1 MGPHIGK
8 YMNHKAVKA
17 MRMAAT
23 ITLVVCGSMAM
34 SGENTSGVRSTDAA
48 AGAEIAKPVA
58 GLLIP
63 ARTRLIMDY
72 KRIALA

>member
-1 MGPHIGK
+1 
-8 YMNHKAVKA
+8 MNHKAVKA

-34 SGENTSGVRSTDAA
+34 SGETSGVRSE
-48 AGAEIAKPVA
+48 GASLQGEIAKPVA

>member
-1 MGPHIGK
+1 
-8 YMNHKAVKA
+8 MNNKAVKA

-34 SGENTSGVRSTDAA
+34 SGENTSGVRSTGPAVE
-48 AGAEIAKPVA
+48 GEIAKPVA

-63 ARTRLIMDY
+63 ARTRLIIEY
-72 KRIALA
+72 RRVALA

>member
-1 MGPHIGK
+1 
-8 YMNHKAVKA
+8 MNHKAVKA

-23 ITLVVCGSMAM
+23 ITLVVSAAMAM
-34 SGENTSGVRSTDAA
+34 SGERSNGVRSTGPAV
-48 AGAEIAKPVA
+48 GGEMAKPVA

>member
-1 MGPHIGK
+1 
-8 YMNHKAVKA
+8 MNNKAVKA
-17 MRMAAT
+17 MRMAAAV
-23 ITLVVCGSMAM
+23 TLMVSASMAM
-34 SGENTSGVRSTDAA
+34 SGDNSTGVGSTGPA

-72 KRIALA
+72 KRVALA

>member
-1 MGPHIGK
+1 
-8 YMNHKAVKA
+8 MNHKAVKA

-34 SGENTSGVRSTDAA
+34 SGENSTGACSTDAA
-48 AGAEIAKPVA
+48 VGGEIAKPVA

-63 ARTRLIMDY
+63 ARSRLIMDY
-72 KRIALA
+72 KRVALA